1 MSDPWLTLRSGPA
14 VLAVACAL
22 LAPVVARGEPP
33 SGAKAPAVKA
43 PAAKAPASPAEEAR
57 GLFERGV
64 AAHDAGKLLAAEQ
77 LFTAAWGFQR
87 SWDIAV
93 NLGIV
98 ERKLHKEAAAAEHL
112 AFALATLPP
121 SESEK
126 TRAAVARELAA
137 VASKVGKLTVR
148 SDVTGAVVRVGGR
161 LRGTTPLDGPLFEA
175 PGAVRIEVTKDGF
188 DAASQEVSLT
198 AGGAVDLTL
207 SPKPR
212 PERSLVGPA
221 IAFGAAGVG
230 LLTGLVAGGIAAV
243 KMGELRS
250 RCGAD
255 LVCPDRFRG
264 DADFGRTAGHVGTA
278 GFVTAGAFAAVGLT
292 LLLVSESRGT
302 AKVGISAGPGFI
314 GVKGEL

>member
-1 MSDPWLTLRSGPA
+1 MSDPWLTLRSVSA
-14 VLAVACAL
+14 ALAVACAL

-33 SGAKAPAVKA
+33 PGAEA
-43 PAAKAPASPAEEAR
+43 PAAKAPASPTEEAR
-57 GLFERGV
+57 ALFDRGV
-64 AAHDAGKLLAAEQ
+64 AAHDSGKLLAAER

-137 VASKVGKLTVR
+137 AASKVGKLTLR
-148 SDVTGAVVRVGGR
+148 SGVPGAVVRVGGR
-161 LRGTTPLDGPLFEA
+161 IRGTTPLDGPLFEA

-198 AGGAVDLTL
+198 AGGAVELTL
-207 SPKPR
+207 SPAAKAR
-212 PERSLVGPA
+212 PERSLTGPI

-243 KMGELRS
+243 KMDELRS

-264 DADFGRTAGHVGTA
+264 DADLGRTATHVGTA
-278 GFVTAGAFAAVGLT
+278 GFVTAGVFAAVGLT
-292 LLLVSESRGT
+292 LLLVSDGRGT